1 VTWPPPLR
9 SVRARIATQYSLAL
23 FGVTA
28 LLIVAVNI
36 ALGQIMASPQVVS
49 TTIITDPSLLA
60 LGLPP
65 EIRIDQAITDAA
77 ALINQATL
85 HNLHVI
91 SLVGMAAL
99 LPLSFIVG
107 WIIAGRILRPIDRIS
122 AIVRQIGATDLSRRI
137 GLGGPDDEL
146 RRMADTFD
154 DMLDRLERSAVAQR
168 RFVEDASHELRNPL
182 ATTRTS
188 LDVALADPAD
198 TDGLR
203 TAAEV
208 SRRATERMARTVEEL
223 LAFTRHEAFQYDSA
237 PLDVS
242 ALVLET
248 AQEYRASAAAKGVTI
263 EAIGPNGLIV
273 KADREA
279 LRRGLANLVAN
290 ALRVSPG
297 GTPIIIAAG
306 RVRGWIWFG
315 VRDFGPGIALDDQP
329 LVFRRAWRNGAPAVP
344 GAGEGL
350 GLTLVRQLAEAHGG
364 RIALSSEPGA
374 GASFVVWLPTWS
386 PDAMSIEELVATP
399 DPLWR
404 ATLGPATP
412 VPPTAVSAD
421 PPVTGVPALYPAFMS
436 TEGPR

>member
-1 VTWPPPLR
+1 
-9 SVRARIATQYSLAL
+9 
-23 FGVTA
+23 
-28 LLIVAVNI
+28 
-36 ALGQIMASPQVVS
+36 
-49 TTIITDPSLLA
+49 
-60 LGLPP
+60 
-65 EIRIDQAITDAA
+65 
-77 ALINQATL
+77 
-85 HNLHVI
+85 
-91 SLVGMAAL
+91 
-99 LPLSFIVG
+99 
-107 WIIAGRILRPIDRIS
+107 
-122 AIVRQIGATDLSRRI
+122 
-137 GLGGPDDEL
+137 
-146 RRMADTFD
+146 MADTFD

-237 PLDVS
+237 PARRVRPRPRDRPGVPRQRSREGRHDRGDRPES
-242 ALVLET
+242 ASSSRPIARRSGAAWPTSLRT
-248 AQEYRASAAAKGVTI
+248 PCGSA
-263 EAIGPNGLIV
+263 
-273 KADREA
+273 
-279 LRRGLANLVAN
+279 
-290 ALRVSPG
+290 PG

-344 GAGEGL
+344 GAGRGPWPDPRPPA
-350 GLTLVRQLAEAHGG
+350 GRSTRRPDRPVVRAGRRRQLRGLAAD
-364 RIALSSEPGA
+364 LEPGRDVDRGA
-374 GASFVVWLPTWS
+374 GR
-386 PDAMSIEELVATP
+386 DAGSTLARHARP
-399 DPLWR
+399 GRRLSRR
-404 ATLGPATP
+404 AA
-412 VPPTAVSAD
+412 VPAD

>member
-1 VTWPPPLR
+1 MTWPPPLR

-36 ALGQIMASPQVVS
+36 ALGQIMPSPQVVS

-107 WIIAGRILRPIDRIS
+107 WIIAGRVLRPIDRIS

-248 AQEYRASAAAKGVTI
+248 AQEYRRQRRREGCH
-263 EAIGPNGLIV
+263 
-273 KADREA
+273 DRGDRPE
-279 LRRGLANLVAN
+279 RPHRQ
-290 ALRVSPG
+290 
-297 GTPIIIAAG
+297 G
-306 RVRGWIWFG
+306 RSR
-315 VRDFGPGIALDDQP
+315 
-329 LVFRRAWRNGAPAVP
+329 GAPARP
-344 GAGEGL
+344 RQPRRERPAGLAGRHPDHHCGRARTRL
-350 GLTLVRQLAEAHGG
+350 DLVRRPRL
-364 RIALSSEPGA
+364 RA
-374 GASFVVWLPTWS
+374 GH
-386 PDAMSIEELVATP
+386 
-399 DPLWR
+399 R
-404 ATLGPATP
+404 A
-412 VPPTAVSAD
+412 
-421 PPVTGVPALYPAFMS
+421 
-436 TEGPR
+436 R